1 MPATTLLGPMEPT
14 QLAPIPTSN
23 GELYGEAFTP
33 AKATRPKGIVV
44 VSHGYAEH
52 CGRYRELAHVIVAAG
67 WAALTYDVR
76 GHGKSP
82 GVRGF
87 VEAFHEYTDD
97 LTCVVKVA
105 RGLVAAPAPLV
116 LLGHSHG
123 SLITLRAACGGT
135 EATALIA
142 SSPYLGLRMAVPRW
156 KKLLARIASR
166 LAPTLAQ
173 PNNITSGQLT
183 SDQAMQ
189 AAHDA
194 DPLNFGVATS
204 RWFVESSAAQAYVAA
219 NASKITVP
227 STWIV
232 GGADPIADPARSRR
246 VAQTMKQ
253 TDYHEL
259 AGFLHEVFNET
270 GRAQAF
276 ELVTNAL
283 AAIA

>member
-1 MPATTLLGPMEPT
+1 MEPT
-14 QLAPIPTSN
+14 QLVPIPTSN

-33 AKATRPKGIVV
+33 AKATRPKGIIV

-97 LTCVVKVA
+97 LKCVVKVA
-105 RGLVAAPAPLV
+105 RGLVAGPAPLV

-135 EATALIA
+135 EATALIV
-142 SSPYLGLRMAVPRW
+142 SSPYLGLRMAVPGW

-173 PNNITSGQLT
+173 PNNITAGQLT
-183 SDQAMQ
+183 SDKALQ

-194 DPLNFGVATS
+194 DPLNFSVATS
-204 RWFVESSAAQAYVAA
+204 RWFVESSTAQAYVAA

-232 GGADPIADPARSRR
+232 GGADPLADPAQSRR
-246 VAQTMKQ
+246 VAQTMQ
-253 TDYHEL
+253 RADYHEL

-276 ELVTNAL
+276 DLVTNAL